1 MRMEIR
7 VYRLRSE
14 GEIESMLACQLAGF
28 FSKAER
34 DGTTARSE
42 RRGATA
48 SHRVRKPRCHL
59 AEPACKHDPSTR
71 TWRGQRQRGR
81 RSISTFLSLLL
92 VALCLSFALYACSML
107 LRGIFL
113 LLYSLNA
120 TGETFMR
127 FQTMRNRSEIGATES
142 DVSRPLWAN
151 FLVADWTSIAN

>member
-1 MRMEIR
+1 
-7 VYRLRSE
+7 
-14 GEIESMLACQLAGF
+14 MLACYAGGLF
-28 FSKAER
+28 FESRKR
-34 DGTTARSE
+34 TARSE

-71 TWRGQRQRGR
+71 AWRGQRQRGR
-81 RSISTFLSLLL
+81 RSISTGFSLSLSLLL
-92 VALCLSFALYACSML
+92 VPLCPSPALYACSML